1 MRENFPVT
9 QQEYPFPEGVT
20 LLSTTD
26 TSSHITYANGAFVE
40 VSGYSREE
48 LIGQA
53 HNLVR
58 HPDMPKEAFADMW
71 ATLRAG
77 LSWTALVKNRRKDG
91 DHYWVRANATPVVR
105 GGRVTGYMSVRTKP
119 EAAEVRAAEQLY
131 RRFRDGRAGGLRFH
145 RGLLLRS
152 GPLAA
157 LNLFQTL
164 SVRGRVMLGLLLAL
178 LPVGLGV
185 ALGAAA
191 WVQALLL
198 LLGLLPALAWMEQQL
213 VAPLRTIAEQAQTVA
228 SGQPGRMRQL
238 DRLDD
243 IGMILRSVNQ
253 AGLNLRSVVDDV
265 SGQVDGLAHA
275 SREIAEGNLDLSA
288 RTEAQASNLQQ
299 TASSMEQMTG
309 TVKQSAE
316 NARTASGLANQAREA
331 AERGG
336 DIVTGVAGT
345 MQQITHASQ
354 RIGDIIGVIDGI
366 AFQTNILALNAA
378 VEAARA
384 GEQGRGFAVVA
395 SEVRSLAQ
403 RSAEAAKE
411 VKRLIA
417 DSVEKVE
424 AGNAQVTGALG
435 AMQGIVDQV
444 RQVTTLIDEIST
456 ATGEQSQGIGQVNG
470 AVTELDRMTQQNAAL
485 VEQSAA
491 AASSLRLQAE
501 ALTEA
506 CAVFQA

>member
-198 LLGLLPALAWMEQQL
+198 LLGLLPAWAWMEQQL

-243 IGMILRSVNQ
+243 IGMILRAVNQ

-265 SGQVDGLAHA
+265 SGQVDGLAQA